1 MAHSEQIKARA
12 LAMLL
17 TGDSPRYVA
26 AQLSLPRSTVRRW
39 QREAYVLLREA
50 LGPELGGVLQDIRQE
65 LSLPRFLGPNPRNL

>member
-1 MAHSEQIKARA
+1 MAHSEHIKAQA

-39 QREAYVLLREA
+39 QREAYGLLRDA
-50 LGPELGGVLQDIRQE
+50 VDPEPGGMLQAIGQE
-65 LSLPRFLGPNPRNL
+65 LESSWLRFLF